1 MSTEQKKSALVRL
14 GYFGEA
20 SYTSIGEPYDNKR
33 AGSSAPMARSDPRTQ
48 GRTPQALASTD
59 NAQHACESCHRPAP
73 LTRLHRRPERK
84 AEEDGPAV
92 FKLSTN
98 PIKGKFS
105 IMNGLFDPQGGV
117 GTGVGSM
124 YLHPQNAVAMRDMQ
138 SNLVPCLLACAPD
151 LPVSSYAFD
160 TLGTPSC
167 PVLALSATHHLS
179 GRLTNAKQVHDTSA
193 GDSESGK
200 G

>member
-33 AGSSAPMARSDPRTQ
+33 A
-48 GRTPQALASTD
+48 
-59 NAQHACESCHRPAP
+59 
-73 LTRLHRRPERK
+73 ERK

-160 TLGTPSC
+160 TLGTPTHTELSC
-167 PVLALSATHHLS
+167 PCIE
-179 GRLTNAKQVHDTSA
+179 RNAPPEWTSYKCHT
-193 GDSESGK
+193 GTRH
-200 G
+200 